1 MTALL
6 TVTGLTKTFGHLT
19 AVNDCSFTVSDGSIT
34 ALIGPNGSGKTTVFN
49 LVTGYLASD
58 SGAVTFDGV
67 SIAGADPG
75 SLYRRGLSRTF
86 QQARVF
92 GELTVQENLVAA
104 VGGSWRRV
112 FGRRISRADRI
123 RAAELLEE
131 FKLSHVADLF
141 ANELSW
147 GQRKL
152 LEFAAVLMSKPRLVM
167 LDEPTAGVNPLL
179 IETMA
184 SHIRS
189 YNSAGVT
196 FLIVEHDMSFVMDVC
211 DPVIVLDRGKTIS
224 VGSPEKVQS
233 DPRVLDAY
241 LGD

>member
-6 TVTGLTKTFGHLT
+6 QVTGRTKTFGHLT
-19 AVNDCSFTVSDGSIT
+19 AVDDCSFSVSDGSIT

-49 LVTGYLASD
+49 LITGYLPSD
-58 SGAVTFDGV
+58 CGSVAFDGA
-67 SIAGADPG
+67 SIAGTDPG

-104 VGGSWRRV
+104 AGGSWRSV
-112 FGRRISRADRI
+112 FGRRISRTDRI

-152 LEFAAVLMSKPRLVM
+152 LEFAAVLMSRPRLVL

-211 DPVIVLDRGKTIS
+211 DPVIVLDRGRTIS
-224 VGSPEKVQS
+224 VGNPEKVQS